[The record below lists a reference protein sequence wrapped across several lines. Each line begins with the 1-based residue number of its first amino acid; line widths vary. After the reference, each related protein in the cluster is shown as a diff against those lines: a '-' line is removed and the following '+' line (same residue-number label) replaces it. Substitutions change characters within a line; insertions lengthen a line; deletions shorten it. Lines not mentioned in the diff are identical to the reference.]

1 MSRRFSDEPINL
13 IDRIPSREQISAA
26 RPSKRS
32 WGRAVLE
39 SGAACVRGL
48 AEGVAQLR
56 RFGRMVCMVSSD
68 GVVSGQAFLARAKAF
83 LVHAKPFLV
92 HTKERATAVTRTA
105 AVRFSH
111 SYDRLAEWIANLDVA
126 VPPVPPTRYPQAA
139 VPSETV
145 PPVPPGTAVSAQLQE
160 LAELRASIVSQQQEI
175 AHVSVQLQ
183 ELKALVVSQQ
193 QVLVFLGKE
202 LEATQPPSV
211 ATVTSAPAK
220 RARVIR
226 TKPGA
231 KEKKLPSKGAQKP
244 SLNL

>member
-1 MSRRFSDEPINL
+1 MSRRFSDQPVNL

-48 AEGVAQLR
+48 AEVVAHLR
-56 RFGRMVCMVSSD
+56 RFGRVARAVSSD
-68 GVVSGQAFLARAKAF
+68 GMVSGKAFLIRTKAF
-83 LVHAKPFLV
+83 LVR
-92 HTKERATAVTRTA
+92 TKERATVVTRIT
-105 AVRFSH
+105 AVRLSH

-126 VPPVPPTRYPQAA
+126 VPPVPPTRSPQPVA
-139 VPSETV
+139 PPETV
-145 PPVPPGTAVSAQLQE
+145 QTVLPEAYSAQLQE
-160 LAELRASIVSQQQEI
+160 LAGLRASLVSQQQEI
-175 AHVSVQLQ
+175 AHISVQLQ

-202 LEATQPPSV
+202 LEATQQPSV
-211 ATVTSAPAK
+211 ATVASAPAK

-231 KEKKLPSKGAQKP
+231 KDKKLPSKGAQKP